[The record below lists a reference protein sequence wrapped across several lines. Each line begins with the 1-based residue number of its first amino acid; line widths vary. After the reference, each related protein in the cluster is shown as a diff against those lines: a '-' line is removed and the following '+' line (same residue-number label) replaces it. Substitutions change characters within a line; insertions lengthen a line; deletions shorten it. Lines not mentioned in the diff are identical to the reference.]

1 MKTIEERV
9 KILGEAFGFDIA
21 QILIKIGDLNLLT
34 TTNKTN
40 IVDAINEA
48 KSTIPENNNTNKNN
62 SYFPNGW

>member
-9 KILGEAFGFDIA
+9 KILAEAFGDDIA
-21 QILIKIGDLNLLT
+21 EILRKIGNLNLLT

-48 KSTIPENNNTNKNN
+48 KSTIPDNNNTKNN